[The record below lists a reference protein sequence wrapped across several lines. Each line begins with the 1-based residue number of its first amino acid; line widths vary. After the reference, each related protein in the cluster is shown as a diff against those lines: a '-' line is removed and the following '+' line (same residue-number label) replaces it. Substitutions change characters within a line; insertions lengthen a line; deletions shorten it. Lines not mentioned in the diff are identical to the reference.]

1 MFNLENKIIIHI
13 DGVQGSG
20 KSYICSKLKN
30 ILCIDTDNIMKK
42 ARKIGNNTNNINKL
56 KKIEQMLINK
66 YIEKNDKI
74 AFVGMTIDIPLST
87 HKYFIKITD
96 FTLVFKRLLLRELDK
111 IYENYNKIKKHI
123 KEENNPK
130 EINIERIAELS
141 VIFPPNYKAFLE
153 DYKDRLNEAK
163 KNKYIPKTQDEI
175 IKIVNKLND

>member
-1 MFNLENKIIIHI
+1 MFNLEDKIVIHI

-42 ARKIGNNTNNINKL
+42 AIKLGNNTKNINKL
-56 KKIEQMLINK
+56 KKIEQMLIKK

-74 AFVGMTIDIPLST
+74 IFVGMMKIDIQLST

-123 KEENNPK
+123 KGE
-130 EINIERIAELS
+130 
-141 VIFPPNYKAFLE
+141 
-153 DYKDRLNEAK
+153 
-163 KNKYIPKTQDEI
+163 
-175 IKIVNKLND
+175 